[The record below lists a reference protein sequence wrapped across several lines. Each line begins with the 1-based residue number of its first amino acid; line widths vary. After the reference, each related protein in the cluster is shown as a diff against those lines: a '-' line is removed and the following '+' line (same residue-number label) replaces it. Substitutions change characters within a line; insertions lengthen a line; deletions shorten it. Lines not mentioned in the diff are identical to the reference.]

1 MMASIAAVVIVI
13 TVLLL
18 QDTSLK
24 PLFPWPS
31 ENSTTD
37 IPNDEE
43 NFLQLKIIQPTEAVA
58 CHNNTDDYFN
68 RNYFHLKNRI
78 SYEISSRKMACNGCV
93 RSCDRHRRLLRD
105 YKKEDV
111 VRCLDFLSVKKKRR
125 PTHIAFI
132 GDSTVRQHFVSFIRV
147 ISYL

>member
-1 MMASIAAVVIVI
+1 MMASIAAVVTVI
-13 TVLLL
+13 TVLFL

-24 PLFPWPS
+24 SLFAWPS
-31 ENSTTD
+31 ENST
-37 IPNDEE
+37 
-43 NFLQLKIIQPTEAVA
+43 LQLKIIQPNTDAVA
-58 CHNNTDDYFN
+58 CRNNTDDYFN
-68 RNYFHLKNRI
+68 RNYFHFKSHI
-78 SYEISSRKMACNGCV
+78 SYDISSRKMACNGCV

-111 VRCLDFLSVKKKRR
+111 VRCLDFLSIKKKRR